1 MPTFEYKGRT
11 KEGEER
17 TGVIETS
24 SRDAALDTLHQKE
37 LIVTSLGEHRQPLKL
52 TTSLFSLFSGAS
64 QKDIV
69 IFSRQLATLFE
80 ARIPVVDAL
89 KTLIGETTKPVL
101 REAVARILDDVVGGL
116 AISQALAKHP
126 KIFSSFY
133 VNLVRSGEE
142 SGKLQEVFTYLADYL
157 ERTYY
162 MTRKAKNATIY
173 PAFVLVTFLG
183 VLIVM
188 LVAVVPRLVSIF
200 EETGQS
206 IPFYTQIIIYM
217 SIALRQWGLLLV
229 LIFVGGAIGIWRW
242 SMTSSGQNFF
252 HRVQINVPVFGEL
265 YRKLY
270 MARITDNLRTLIIGG
285 IPILRALQIT
295 KDVVDNSIYKKSLED
310 AEDSIKGGGT
320 ISSAFEKTP
329 EIPVLV
335 TQMIRIGETSGKLDF
350 TLGSIAR
357 HYQRDVDAT
366 LENLVALIEP
376 ALIIFLGVGVGV
388 VVAAIM
394 VPLYSLVGSL

>member
-1 MPTFEYKGRT
+1 MGTFEYKART

-24 SRDAALDTLHQKE
+24 SRDAALDTLHQKDF
-37 LIVTSLGEHRQPLKL
+37 IVTSLFERRKTLGLR
-52 TTSLFSLFSGAS
+52 SAFSLFVGVN

-80 ARIPVVDAL
+80 AHIPVVDAL
-89 KTLIGETTKPVL
+89 KTLVGETTRPVL
-101 REAVARILDDVVGGL
+101 REAVAQILDDVVGGL

-126 KIFSSFY
+126 KIFSHFY
-133 VNLVRSGEE
+133 VSLVRSGEE

-157 ERTYY
+157 ERNYY
-162 MTRKAKNATIY
+162 LYKKAKNATIY
-173 PAFVLVTFLG
+173 PAFVTAAFLG
-183 VLIVM
+183 VLAVM

-200 EETGQS
+200 EETGQE

-217 SIALRQWGLLLV
+217 SILLRQWGLEIIFLLV
-229 LIFVGGAIGIWRW
+229 AGAVGLWRW
-242 SMTSSGQNFF
+242 SLTASGQVFF
-252 HRVQINVPVFGEL
+252 HRLQINIPVFGEL

-270 MARITDNLRTLIIGG
+270 MARLTDNLRTLIVGG

-295 KDVVDNSIYKKSLED
+295 KDVVGNSVYKKSLED
-310 AEDSIKGGGT
+310 AEEAIKAGGT
-320 ISSAFEKTP
+320 ISGAFERTP

-350 TLGSIAR
+350 TLGSISR
-357 HYQRDVDAT
+357 HYQRDVDST

-376 ALIIFLGVGVGV
+376 ALIIFLGVGVGL
-388 VVAAIM
+388 VVAAVM

>member
-1 MPTFEYKGRT
+1 MGTFEYKART

-24 SRDAALDTLHQKE
+24 SRDAALDTLHQKD
-37 LIVTSLGEHRQPLKL
+37 LIVVSLAEHRKPLKL
-52 TTSLFSLFSGAS
+52 ISSLPFLSSVS

-69 IFSRQLATLFE
+69 VFSRQLATLFE
-80 ARIPVVDAL
+80 ARIPVVEAL
-89 KTLIGETTKPVL
+89 KTLIGETTKSTL
-101 REAVARILDDVVGGL
+101 RDAVAKILDDVVGGL

-133 VNLVRSGEE
+133 INLVRSGEE

-157 ERTYY
+157 ERSYY
-162 MTRKAKNATIY
+162 LTRKAKNATIY
-173 PAFVLVTFLG
+173 PAFVMVTFLG
-183 VLIVM
+183 VLVVM
-188 LVAVVPRLVSIF
+188 LVAVVPRLISIF

-206 IPFYTQIIIYM
+206 VPFYTQIIIYL
-217 SIALRQWGLLLV
+217 SIYLRQWGIGLV
-229 LIFVGGAIGIWRW
+229 LLFVATAVGLWRW
-242 SMTSSGQNFF
+242 SLTAPGEIFF
-252 HRVQINVPVFGEL
+252 HRLQINIPIFGEL

-270 MARITDNLRTLIIGG
+270 MARVTDNLRTLIVGG

-295 KDVVDNSIYKKSLED
+295 RDVVGNSVYKKSLLD
-310 AEDSIKGGGT
+310 AEESIKGGGT
-320 ISSAFEKTP
+320 ISAAFERTP

-350 TLGSIAR
+350 TLGSISR
-357 HYQRDVDAT
+357 HYQRDVDST

-376 ALIIFLGVGVGV
+376 ALIIFLGVAVGG

>member
-1 MPTFEYKGRT
+1 MSTFEYKART

-37 LIVTSLGEHRQPLKL
+37 FIVISLSERRKPLKL
-52 TTSLFSLFSGAS
+52 ISSLPFFTRVNH
-64 QKDIV
+64 KDVV

-80 ARIPVVDAL
+80 ARIPVVEAL
-89 KTLIGETTKPVL
+89 KTLIGETTRPTL
-101 REAVARILDDVVGGL
+101 RDAVAQILDDVVGGL
-116 AISQALAKHP
+116 AISQAMAKHP
-126 KIFSSFY
+126 KVFSDFY

-157 ERTYY
+157 ERSYY
-162 MTRKAKNATIY
+162 LTKKATNATIY
-173 PAFVLVTFLG
+173 PAFVLVSFLG
-183 VLIVM
+183 VLVVM
-188 LVAVVPRLVSIF
+188 LVAVVPGLISIF
-200 EETGQS
+200 EETGQKV
-206 IPFYTQIIIYM
+206 PFYTKIIIYL
-217 SIALRQWGLLLV
+217 SIYLRQWGLGLVLLLV
-229 LIFVGGAIGIWRW
+229 VGAVGVWRW
-242 SMTSSGQNFF
+242 SLTSRGELFF
-252 HRVQINVPVFGEL
+252 HRLQINIPILGEL

-270 MARITDNLRTLIIGG
+270 MARVTDNLRTLIVGG

-295 KDVVDNSIYKKSLED
+295 RDVVGNSVYKKSLLD
-310 AEDSIKGGGT
+310 AEESIKGGGT
-320 ISSAFEKTP
+320 ISAAFERTP

-357 HYQRDVDAT
+357 HYQRDVDSS

-376 ALIIFLGVGVGV
+376 TLIIFLGIGVGV
-388 VVAAIM
+388 IVAAIM

>member
-1 MPTFEYKGRT
+1 MSTFEYKART

-24 SRDAALDTLHQKE
+24 SRDAALDTLHQKD
-37 LIVTSLGEHRQPLKL
+37 LIVVSLAEHRKPFKL
-52 TTSLFSLFSGAS
+52 ISSLPFFPSVS

-69 IFSRQLATLFE
+69 VFSRQLATLFE
-80 ARIPVVDAL
+80 ARIPVVEAL
-89 KTLIGETTKPVL
+89 KTLIGETTRPTL
-101 REAVARILDDVVGGL
+101 RDAVAQVLDDVVGGL
-116 AISQALAKHP
+116 AISQSLAKHP

-133 VNLVRSGEE
+133 INLVRSGEE

-157 ERTYY
+157 ERSYY
-162 MTRKAKNATIY
+162 LTRKAKNATIY
-173 PAFVLVTFLG
+173 PAFVMVTFLG
-183 VLIVM
+183 VLVIM
-188 LVAVVPRLVSIF
+188 LVAVVPRLISIF

-206 IPFYTQIIIYM
+206 VPFYTQIIIYL
-217 SIALRQWGLLLV
+217 SIFLRQWGIGLV
-229 LIFVGGAIGIWRW
+229 LLFVATAVGLWRW
-242 SMTSSGQNFF
+242 SLTPAGEIFF
-252 HRVQINVPVFGEL
+252 HRLQINIPVFGEL

-270 MARITDNLRTLIIGG
+270 MARVTDNLRTLIVGG

-295 KDVVDNSIYKKSLED
+295 RDVVENSVYKKSLLD
-310 AEDSIKGGGT
+310 AEESIKGGGT
-320 ISSAFEKTP
+320 ISAAFERTP

-350 TLGSIAR
+350 TLGSISR
-357 HYQRDVDAT
+357 HYQRDVDST

-376 ALIIFLGVGVGV
+376 ALIIFLGIGVGV